1 MLSFSAS
8 LSADAL
14 SSDVTWSVIGRSVSI
29 SQPSFTSVGSG
40 SFSANSAT
48 VTSGS
53 SVTLA
58 GIYNIQEGN
67 TDYCPNC
74 IIQLYSAW
82 ISPAQRGSAGFY
94 SGLIQPG
101 FESQSGPI
109 LNNELPSPTATT
121 LLAPKAP
128 GTYFIGLGS
137 TLDYVYKPNVAG
149 SFGNDINDLPGFAPF
164 QVTVTSISIGPNNAV
179 RNTLTT
185 SPGFYYST
193 SDPFIN
199 DGTLVNDNA
208 NLTHATGVFL
218 NNGLFSNQGDFNNS
232 ATLNNQTN
240 STLSNSGTLT
250 NQGTIGNAGFLDNQ
264 ATLNNQTN
272 LTNLTSGNLNNQAG
286 ATLSNSGTM
295 TNQGSLDNAGVLDN
309 TGVLDNQGNFI
320 NTGALNNTGLITN
333 TGQFNLATTGQLSG
347 SGNFYNTAQGI
358 VEITGLDTRVIE
370 GNVTNEGIFNIKDS
384 SVNFTGDFSNNARYE
399 SDPSTNQFNNLSV
412 GSDGYLVGGS
422 GDTFIITGDFNN
434 ASSQN
439 TLWNTANADLIFTG
453 PISTHHNMG
462 LAGADLGITGTAP
475 ANNFSWNSITLSSGN
490 TLALID
496 GNSTPGAALY
506 ASRVILP
513 DGISQLSSISSN
525 YNIYFDPTLPEN
537 QYLLGTVLPFGSGN
551 GQITPWNL
559 VPFASDTI
567 TDSTLTTNQEDFATA
582 LNESCS
588 SPTGSLIDRCIQLQQ
603 LSVSQQKAAVD
614 SLTPDQ
620 VPSQM
625 AGPVKFSSTR
635 MDAPLARLASIR
647 GGGGSSPLSFN
658 FNGVQMSANQLA
670 QALGLN
676 AKGGAAGD
684 DNELFRDSPLGF
696 FVQTRLNFGKQQN
709 TFWDRGFNSQAQTV
723 TVGADYR
730 INDNLVTG
738 LAFNYTHSATEYV
751 DSAGHMDSDTF
762 MGAVY
767 GSYFLPQDFY
777 LDWIANYGGNQYA
790 FNRQYAYQGF
800 NGQSN
805 ADSTGDQYSF
815 ALSSGKDLS
824 WQEWVIGPYLRM
836 EYLGMHIKG
845 YQEQGGDGFDLTTG
859 AQANQSLISSLGT
872 QIGYAISTSW
882 GIITPAV
889 RLEWDHQYL
898 NDNRLIEMRLS
909 EAAPG
914 VGNFIVQTG
923 NPDRDYANLGGSV
936 SATLPNGGAGFVRYE
951 TRLGQSYVS
960 DHSVELGVRLSF

>member
-1 MLSFSAS
+1 MSIDNLYKKGLGLFLLCSSTS
-8 LSADAL
+8 SSADTL

-29 SQPSFTSVGSG
+29 SQPSFSAVGSG

-48 VTSGS
+48 VSSGS

-58 GIYNIQEGN
+58 GSFNIQEGD
-67 TDYCPNC
+67 TSYCPYC
-74 IIQLYSAW
+74 IIQLYTAW
-82 ISPAQRGSAGFY
+82 ISPAQPGSAGFFSGIIY
-94 SGLIQPG
+94 PGFGSQSGLILNQE
-101 FESQSGPI
+101 FQSP
-109 LNNELPSPTATT
+109 PATT
-121 LLAPKAP
+121 LLAPKVP

-137 TLDYVYKPNVAG
+137 TLDFDYQPNVGG
-149 SFGNDINDLPGFAPF
+149 SFGNDSDGQPGFAPF
-164 QVTVTSISIGPNNAV
+164 QVTVTPISIGSNNPT
-179 RNTLTT
+179 RNTLITN
-185 SPGFYYST
+185 PGFYYST
-193 SDPFIN
+193 SGSFIN
-199 DGTLVNDNA
+199 DGTLINNNA
-208 NLTHATGVFL
+208 NLTHSTGIFS
-218 NNGLFSNQGDFNNS
+218 NNSLFSNQGAFNN
-232 ATLNNQTN
+232 T
-240 STLSNSGTLT
+240 GTLT
-250 NQGTIGNAGFLDNQ
+250 NQGIINNAGVINNQ
-264 ATLNNQTN
+264 AN
-272 LTNLTSGNLNNQAG
+272 LTNLTSGNLNIQ
-286 ATLSNSGTM
+286 
-295 TNQGSLDNAGVLDN
+295 
-309 TGVLDNQGNFI
+309 TG
-320 NTGALNNTGLITN
+320 GALNNIGSLTNQGTINNAGDLINQGNLINTGELNNSGLITN
-333 TGQFNLATTGQLSG
+333 TGQFNLATTGQLKG

-358 VEITGLDTRVIE
+358 VEITGLDPHVIE
-370 GNVTNEGIFNIKDS
+370 GNVTNEGVFKVTDS
-384 SVNFTGDFSNNARYE
+384 SVSFTGNFSNSARYE
-399 SDPSTNQFNNLSV
+399 SDPSTNLFNNLSI
-412 GSDGYLVGGS
+412 GTDGYLVADS

-434 ASSQN
+434 ASTQN

-453 PISTHHNMG
+453 PVSTQHTMG
-462 LAGADLGITGTAP
+462 LAGVDLGITGTAP

-490 TLALID
+490 MLQLID

-506 ASRVILP
+506 TSRVILP
-513 DGISQLSSISSN
+513 DGVNQLSSISSN

-567 TDSTLTTNQEDFATA
+567 TDSALTTNQEDFATA
-582 LNESCS
+582 LNQGCS
-588 SPTGSLIDRCIQLQQ
+588 APTGSLIDRCIQLQQ
-603 LSVSQQKAAVD
+603 LSLSQQKAAVD

-658 FNGVQMSANQLA
+658 FNGVQMSTSQLA

-676 AKGGAAGD
+676 TLGGAAGD

-730 INDNLVTG
+730 INDNLVSG
-738 LAFNYTHSATEYV
+738 LAFNYTHSATDYV
-751 DSAGHMDSDTF
+751 DSAGHMNSDTF

-767 GSYFLPQDFY
+767 GSYFLPKDFY
-777 LDWIANYGGNQYA
+777 LDWVANYGGNQYA

-815 ALSSGKDLS
+815 ALSSGKDVS

-845 YQEQGGDGFDLTTG
+845 YQEQGGDGFDLTTS
-859 AQANQSLISSLGT
+859 AQTNQSLISSLGT

-882 GIITPAV
+882 GVITPAV
-889 RLEWDHQYL
+889 RVEWDHQYL

-909 EAAPG
+909 QAAPG
-914 VGNFIVQTG
+914 FGNFIVQTG
-923 NPDRDYANLGGSV
+923 DPDRDYANLGGSV
-936 SATLPNGGAGFVRYE
+936 SATLPNGGAGFIRYE
-951 TRLGQSYVS
+951 TRLGQAYVS
-960 DHSVELGVRLSF
+960 NHIVEVGVRLSF